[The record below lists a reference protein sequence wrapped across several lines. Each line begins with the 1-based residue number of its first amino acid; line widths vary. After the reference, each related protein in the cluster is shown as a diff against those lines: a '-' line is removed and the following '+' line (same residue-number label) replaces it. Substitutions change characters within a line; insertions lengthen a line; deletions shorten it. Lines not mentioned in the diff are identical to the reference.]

1 MKTFLLFL
9 ELVRN
14 VINTLT
20 HIVLFIALVE
30 FIILLFFYP
39 TDLGCIIGSFLAEVH
54 KYTY

>member
-30 FIILLFFYP
+30 FIILLFFYS